1 MSEVY
6 FMFQGQVYLL
16 AYRKLLGVLLT
27 GKTQQQNDC
36 SKIFGLEPL
45 EILIKWTVINFS
57 VHLFL
62 LFFFLPAQHLSFFLM
77 IAPWF
82 HLKKELT
89 LIFPILNPSSFGWIE
104 FQGWVYG

>member
-62 LFFFLPAQHLSFFLM
+62 LFFFACPASILFSDDS
-77 IAPWF
+77 
-82 HLKKELT
+82 T
-89 LIFPILNPSSFGWIE
+89 LVSP
-104 FQGWVYG
+104 

>member
-6 FMFQGQVYLL
+6 CMFQGQVYLP
-16 AYRKLLGVLLT
+16 ACRKLLGVLLT

-45 EILIKWTVINFS
+45 EIQIKWTVINFS

-62 LFFFLPAQHLSFFLM
+62 LFFCLPSIYPFFLM
-77 IAPWF
+77 ITPWF

-104 FQGWVYG
+104 FQGWV